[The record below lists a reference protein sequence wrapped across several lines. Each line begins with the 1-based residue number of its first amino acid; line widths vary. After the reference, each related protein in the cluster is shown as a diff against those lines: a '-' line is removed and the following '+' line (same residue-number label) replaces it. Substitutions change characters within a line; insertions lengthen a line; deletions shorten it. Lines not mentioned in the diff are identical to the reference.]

1 MDKNVPPLSPPIDDE
16 DIYRAMQDLEGY
28 IDISPTDFK
37 EIFSLAYRHALER
50 LLAARRAADIMHRPV
65 YCLTTAMDLKDAA
78 AFLATHNISG
88 APVVDSDGRVV
99 GVVSEKDFLRRM
111 GLAAPASFME
121 IIARCLNQQGCIA
134 IGLRNHQVAEIMSSP
149 AITAAPDIAS
159 HEIAALFADRN
170 INRLPIVDNE
180 RRPLGIV
187 SRTDLV
193 NAFGDGLC
201 PQGSCNGKVL

>member
-1 MDKNVPPLSPPIDDE
+1 MDKNVPPLSPPIGDE

-50 LLAARRAADIMHRPV
+50 LLAARRAADIMHRPAH
-65 YCLTTAMDLKDAA
+65 CLTTAMDLKDAA
-78 AFLATHNISG
+78 AFLATRNISG

-121 IIARCLNQQGCIA
+121 IIARCLNHQGCIA
-134 IGLRNHQVAEIMSSP
+134 VGLRNHRVEEIMSSP
-149 AITAAPDIAS
+149 AITAGPEIGSHRIAT
-159 HEIAALFADRN
+159 IFAENN
-170 INRLPIVDNE
+170 INRLPIVDGQQ
-180 RRPLGIV
+180 RPLGIV

-193 NAFGDGLC
+193 NAFGEGLC
-201 PQGSCNGKVL
+201 PQGSRDGKIL